1 MATLFLGSLQVSE
14 LLEQLKAG
22 HDAFKKANNGKIYA
36 NVQIW
41 LNDKPDDYGNIL
53 SVQLNPAKDS
63 KFQKKYIINA
73 KEQEVRSK
81 DLNADDVSKIV
92 DEFEQSTNNKDIF

>member
-1 MATLFLGSLQVSE
+1 MAKLFLGSLQVSE

-63 KFQKKYIINA
+63 KFQKKYILNA

-81 DLNADDVSKIV
+81 DLNADDVSKIL
-92 DEFEQSTNNKDIF
+92 DEYQQSTDNKDIF

>member
-92 DEFEQSTNNKDIF
+92 DEFEQPTNNKDIF

>member
-22 HDAFKKANNGKIYA
+22 HDAFKKTNNGKIYA